1 MLFTAQRKYRID
13 LLTHLGVE
21 KGRWKAVVWLVT
33 HLLDELW
40 KPKDGGSTRLPGQL
54 PDSRSLQEMTE
65 KALYLPSLDQGE
77 TDDRPKTSGF
87 RSFTDIT
94 SESEPIHRQ
103 LMSRTEHELLGQV
116 WRSLGNMIVADAAQ
130 KITDHGSIAPQILEI
145 IALLH
150 HRGIMP
156 HSIYSYNHPADDGI
170 ALRQPPTLNLL
181 SSHILTALSDAAWRA
196 HETLVVEEYEAKG
209 GERKGLRP
217 EIPGSRYKVRV
228 PGVGP
233 EVWLELV
240 LWSCIHGGWL
250 DDGASILEDIVMKAE
265 TSWSVV
271 SWREIVPTT
280 TPAGLETAVNWNEV
294 RYLMGTTS
302 RSSEFSDRAEHVKVT
317 RSVSSEVVTAYVD
330 ALMNVFRVGVGTRG
344 VSPGLVLRRLTNLKS
359 LLERNNLSLGTTTWD
374 AIILRFLESGAI
386 DVEAAPGVAL
396 TLAFLTAG
404 FGQELSSENSPARDQ
419 QSQHL
424 PQYMLDGTA
433 ASLGLMHRVL
443 QAYVKAGS
451 TATALRTMRVL
462 QKKTDDDKQRAIRS
476 FFKGMQKAADAA
488 GGHKLGEFESPY
500 AGVDY
505 PKFDMQLPVTA
516 LASLLDLLAETQAL
530 DDARSLLHTQDL
542 DGPLIP
548 ESLYSDPAI
557 APALVRFAS
566 AANDKELLLKVI
578 NSQSQLNKQTGERV
592 PEPVL
597 LAFLESQIEVKKWK
611 AVESIMD
618 VINDTPGFYFT
629 VQTVALLAR
638 TMLRQAGDLKTL
650 GSRARPNKD
659 LAFVASLLNRI
670 IKGPYETSVPTKS
683 TVYALVTALSS
694 IDERWAVVCQ
704 DLLPSGNPNLKLF
717 AAPFNTL
724 LEGVVDVY
732 GGQKGAE
739 LLSKFWR
746 PARAD
751 SFVSES
757 VSQESLGGVPRMPKR
772 RPDGDF
778 SPYQYHHLKWR
789 DGSTRRLQIHFRP
802 NVSSVMIILR
812 KVLQRGAS
820 KHGDGSEGDDAS
832 PFARST
838 AARRGTRPVLG
849 PGALSIEQQDILRW
863 AIRVLW
869 SLGLQNRHIIRELS
883 RDVSPAAIKI
893 ALVAEQAAFQGFYDE
908 LDNAESSDVD
918 GEEFF
923 EERDSAESPEPNEE

>member
-1 MLFTAQRKYRID
+1 MQRCFRRVAGSRTRHLACRQLPIAQFERRQGTRLFSESPGPDTTQVEPRRLPPRERPKSRHRAAKEPRPRAPKAQPDADSYIGLLESALPARLRSDHKTASEPPTSNLTARDVASMLFTAQRKYRID

-65 KALYLPSLDQGE
+65 KALYLPSLDQ
-77 TDDRPKTSGF
+77 
-87 RSFTDIT
+87 
-94 SESEPIHRQ
+94 
-103 LMSRTEHELLGQV
+103 
-116 WRSLGNMIVADAAQ
+116 
-130 KITDHGSIAPQILEI
+130 
-145 IALLH
+145 
-150 HRGIMP
+150 
-156 HSIYSYNHPADDGI
+156 
-170 ALRQPPTLNLL
+170 
-181 SSHILTALSDAAWRA
+181 
-196 HETLVVEEYEAKG
+196 
-209 GERKGLRP
+209 
-217 EIPGSRYKVRV
+217 
-228 PGVGP
+228 GP

-557 APALVRFAS
+557 APALVR
-566 AANDKELLLKVI
+566 
-578 NSQSQLNKQTGERV
+578 
-592 PEPVL
+592 
-597 LAFLESQIEVKKWK
+597 
-611 AVESIMD
+611 
-618 VINDTPGFYFT
+618 
-629 VQTVALLAR
+629 
-638 TMLRQAGDLKTL
+638 
-650 GSRARPNKD
+650 
-659 LAFVASLLNRI
+659 
-670 IKGPYETSVPTKS
+670 